1 MKTFRIYQIAVSCL
15 LLMVCGVACN
25 DDFVSTKPLGEVS
38 EADAWSDAALA
49 EAFVTE
55 IYNGFGQ
62 GGFDEEMLASM
73 TDEAMFTHPGR
84 GINVITEAR
93 SNDAD
98 QGWNS
103 QISGGTH
110 NWGNLYRRVRA
121 ANIAI
126 QNLSEPQFDNSSGT
140 ADQLMGEAHFLRAFF
155 YTELLRYYGAV
166 PLIDSVYGLG
176 EDNYTIARNTFEE
189 NVAFIVADCDRA
201 AELLADAPIMDG
213 RASVAAA
220 LALKARVLTKAASD
234 LHDIPTATANS
245 PTIAEY
251 ANPEYVGY
259 TSGSQT
265 ERWQR
270 AKAAAKAVMDAYGP
284 GYMMDLTA
292 PVTPE
297 EGTANYMSIA
307 MGGGS
312 KAVPAD
318 GKADLI
324 LGRFFVDLKDEGGNY
339 VGRNNGPN
347 GYHNWAGNTPTQQ
360 LVNDYAMA
368 DGTPFSWSNAA
379 HAAAPYA
386 NRDPRF
392 YATILFDGADWKPRT
407 ADVAGR
413 DPNNQIQTGQ
423 YEIMQGGN
431 KVIHYGLDTR
441 NSSVED
447 WNGTHTGY
455 YMRKFIDPDPA
466 VVDQNTRQFIP
477 WPVLRYTEV
486 VLNYVEACVELGEDD
501 EARTWLNRI
510 RFRAGMPEI
519 TVSGEAL
526 MNAYRNERRIEL
538 VYEEH
543 RFHDARRWM
552 IAGETLGR
560 KVGIIRIL
568 GRLKSGASVSVY
580 RYDPENYTYTYT
592 VGNIDPGIENRQW
605 LDKMYFIPIHRDELN
620 RNGQLVQNP
629 GYGD

>member
-1 MKTFRIYQIAVSCL
+1 MKRFKKYQVLVQCLWVIAICT
-15 LLMVCGVACN
+15 VACN

-38 EADAWSDAALA
+38 DEAAWQDAGLA

-62 GGFDEEMLASM
+62 GGFDEEMLASLS
-73 TDEAMFTHPGR
+73 DEAMFTHPGR

-110 NWGNLYRRVRA
+110 NWGNLYRRIRA
-121 ANIAI
+121 TNVAI
-126 QNLSEPQFDNSSGT
+126 ERLAEPEFDNSSGI
-140 ADQLMGEAHFLRAFF
+140 ADRLRGEALFLRAFF

-166 PLIDSVYGLG
+166 PLVDHVYGL
-176 EDNYTIARNTFEE
+176 EDDDYTIARSTFEE
-189 NVAFIVADCDRA
+189 QVEFIVSDCDQA
-201 AELLADAPIMDG
+201 AELLTDAPVVDG
-213 RASVAAA
+213 RASSAAA

-234 LHDIPTATANS
+234 LHDIPTASANS
-245 PTIAEY
+245 EVISGY
-251 ANPEYVGY
+251 ANPEYLGY
-259 TSGSQT
+259 VSGNQT
-265 ERWQR
+265 ARWQR
-270 AKAAAKAVMDAYGP
+270 AKEAANAVLDAYGP
-284 GYMMDLTA
+284 GYMMDLTE

-297 EGTANYMSIA
+297 EGTENYLSIS

-312 KAVPAD
+312 SAVSAN

-324 LGRFFVDLKDEGGNY
+324 LGRFFIDLKDEGGNY

-347 GYHNWAGNTPTQQ
+347 GYHNWAGNTPIQQ
-360 LVNDYAMA
+360 LVDDYTMA
-368 DGTPFSWSNAA
+368 DGTPFNWNNPA
-379 HAAAPYA
+379 HAAMPYQ

-392 YATILFDGADWKPRT
+392 YATILYDGADWKPRT
-407 ADVAGR
+407 TDVAGR
-413 DPNNQIQTGQ
+413 DPVNQIQTGQ

-441 NSSVED
+441 NSPVED
-447 WNGTHTGY
+447 WNGSHTGY

-477 WPVLRYTEV
+477 WPVLRFTEV
-486 VLNYVEACVELGEDD
+486 VLNYVEACIELGEDA
-501 EARTWLNRI
+501 EARNWLNRI
-510 RFRAGMPEI
+510 RYRAGMPAI
-519 TVSGEAL
+519 TASGDAL
-526 MNAYRNERRIEL
+526 RNAYRNERRIEL
-538 VYEEH
+538 AYEEH

-560 KVGIIRIL
+560 KVGIVRIL
-568 GRLKSGASVSVY
+568 GRLKAGSSVSVY

-592 VGNIDPGIENRQW
+592 VGTVDPGIENRQW
-605 LDKMYFIPIHRDELN
+605 LDKMYFIPIHRDEMN
-620 RNGQLVQNP
+620 RNDKLVQNP
-629 GYGD
+629 GY

>member
-1 MKTFRIYQIAVSCL
+1 MNILKKYHTVVQGLFLITICA
-15 LLMVCGVACN
+15 MGCN
-25 DDFVSTKPLGEVS
+25 DDFVSTRPLNEVP
-38 EADAWSDAALA
+38 EEETWQDAGLA

-62 GGFDEEMLASM
+62 GGFDEEMLASLS
-73 TDEAMFTHPGR
+73 DEAMFTHPGR
-84 GINVITEAR
+84 GINTITEAR

-110 NWGNLYRRVRA
+110 NWGNLYRRIRA

-126 QNLSEPQFDNSSGT
+126 QNLANPQFDNSS
-140 ADQLMGEAHFLRAFF
+140 AIASQLMGQAYFLRAFF

-166 PLIDSVYGLG
+166 PLVDSVYGLG
-176 EDNYTIARNTFEE
+176 EQDYTIARNTFEE
-189 NVAFIVADCDRA
+189 NVEFIVADCDQA
-201 AELLADAPIMDG
+201 AELLADAPIVDG
-213 RASVAAA
+213 RASAAAA

-234 LHDIPTATANS
+234 LHDIPTASTHS
-245 PTIAEY
+245 ETIANY
-251 ANPEYVGY
+251 SNPEYVGY
-259 TSGSQT
+259 TSGSRT

-270 AKAAAKAVMDAYGP
+270 AQTAAKAVMDAFGP
-284 GYMMDLTA
+284 GYMLDLTE

-297 EGTANYMSIA
+297 EATANYLSIA
-307 MGGGS
+307 MAGGS
-312 KAVPAD
+312 NTVPAD

-324 LGRFFVDLKDEGGNY
+324 LGRFFIDLKDEGGNY

-360 LVNDYAMA
+360 LVDDYGMV
-368 DGTPFSWSNAA
+368 DGSPFDWSDPA
-379 HAAAPYA
+379 HAAAPYT

-392 YATILFDGADWKPRT
+392 YAAILYDGADWKPRT

-413 DPNNQIQTGQ
+413 DPANQIQTGQ
-423 YEIMQGGN
+423 YEVRQGGN
-431 KVIHYGLDTR
+431 TVIHYGLDTR

-447 WNGTHTGY
+447 WNGSYTGY
-455 YMRKFIDPDPA
+455 YIRKFIDPDPT

-486 VLNYVEACVELGEDD
+486 VLNYIEASIELGNEA

-510 RFRAGMPEI
+510 RFRAGLPAI
-519 TVSGEAL
+519 TASGDAL
-526 MNAYRNERRIEL
+526 RDAYRNERRIEL
-538 VYEEH
+538 AYEEH

-552 IAGETLGR
+552 IAAEALGR
-560 KVGIIRIL
+560 KVGIMRVF
-568 GRLKSGASVSVY
+568 GRLKAGSNVSTY
-580 RYDPENYTYTYT
+580 RYDPDSYDYTYT
-592 VGNIDPGIENRQW
+592 VGTIDPGIENRQW
-605 LDKMYFIPIHRDELN
+605 LDKMYFIAIHRDEMN

-629 GYGD
+629 GY

>member
-1 MKTFRIYQIAVSCL
+1 
-15 LLMVCGVACN
+15 MVCTVACN
-25 DDFVSTKPLGEVS
+25 DDFVSTRPLGEVS
-38 EADAWSDAALA
+38 DQDTWLDAGLA

-62 GGFDEEMLASM
+62 GGFDEEMLASLS
-73 TDEAMFTHPGR
+73 DEAMFTHPGR
-84 GINVITEAR
+84 GINTITEAR

-98 QGWNS
+98 LGWNS
-103 QISGGTH
+103 QISAGTH
-110 NWGNLYRRVRA
+110 NWGNLYRRIRA
-121 ANIAI
+121 TNIAI
-126 QNLSEPQFDNSSGT
+126 QNLANPQFDNSSNIAT
-140 ADQLMGEAHFLRAFF
+140 RLMGEAHFLRAFF

-166 PLIDSVYGLG
+166 PLVDSVYGLG
-176 EDNYTIARNTFEE
+176 QEDYTIARNTFEE
-189 NVAFIVADCDRA
+189 NVEFIVADCDRA
-201 AELLADAPIMDG
+201 AEMLADAPVEDG

-234 LHDIPTATANS
+234 LHDVPTASANS
-245 PTIAEY
+245 ETIAGY
-251 ANPEYVGY
+251 SNPEYVGY

-270 AKAAAKAVMDAYGP
+270 AKASAKAVLDAFGP
-284 GYMMDLTA
+284 GYMMDLTE

-297 EGTANYMSIA
+297 EGTANYLSIA
-307 MGGGS
+307 MAGGS
-312 KAVPAD
+312 GAVPAD

-324 LGRFFVDLKDEGGNY
+324 LGRFFIDLKDEGGNY

-360 LVNDYAMA
+360 LVDDYGMV
-368 DGTPFSWSNAA
+368 DGSRFDWSNPA
-379 HAAAPYA
+379 HAATPYA

-392 YATILFDGADWKPRT
+392 YATILYDGADWKPRT

-413 DPNNQIQTGQ
+413 DPVNQIQTGQ
-423 YEIMQGGN
+423 YEITQGGN

-486 VLNYVEACVELGEDD
+486 VLNYVEACIELGEEA

-510 RFRAGMPEI
+510 RFRAGMPAI
-519 TVSGEAL
+519 TATGDAL
-526 MNAYRNERRIEL
+526 MAAYRNERRIEL
-538 VYEEH
+538 AYEEH

-552 IAGETLGR
+552 IASQTLGR

-568 GRLKSGASVSVY
+568 GRLKSGKSVSVY
-580 RYDPENYTYTYT
+580 RYDPESYDYTYT
-592 VGNIDPGIENRQW
+592 VGTIDPGIENRQW
-605 LDKMYFIPIHRDELN
+605 LDKMYFIAIHRDEMN
-620 RNGQLVQNP
+620 RNDQLVQNP
-629 GYGD
+629 GY

>member
-1 MKTFRIYQIAVSCL
+1 MKRFKKYQVLVQCLWVIAICT
-15 LLMVCGVACN
+15 VACN

-38 EADAWSDAALA
+38 DEAAWQDAGLA

-62 GGFDEEMLASM
+62 GGFDEEMLASLS
-73 TDEAMFTHPGR
+73 DEAMFTHPGR

-110 NWGNLYRRVRA
+110 NWGNLYRRIRA
-121 ANIAI
+121 TNVAI
-126 QNLSEPQFDNSSGT
+126 ERLAEPEFDNSSGI
-140 ADQLMGEAHFLRAFF
+140 ADRLRGEALFLRAFF

-166 PLIDSVYGLG
+166 PLVDHVYGL
-176 EDNYTIARNTFEE
+176 EDDDYTIARSTFEE
-189 NVAFIVADCDRA
+189 QVEFIVSDCDQA
-201 AELLADAPIMDG
+201 AELLTDAPVVDG
-213 RASVAAA
+213 RASSAAA

-234 LHDIPTATANS
+234 LHDIPTASANS
-245 PTIAEY
+245 EVISGY
-251 ANPEYVGY
+251 VNPEYLGY
-259 TSGSQT
+259 VSGNQT
-265 ERWQR
+265 ARWQR
-270 AKAAAKAVMDAYGP
+270 AKEAAKAVLDAYGP
-284 GYMMDLTA
+284 GYMMDLTE

-297 EGTANYMSIA
+297 EGTENYLSIS

-312 KAVPAD
+312 SAVSAN

-324 LGRFFVDLKDEGGNY
+324 LGRFFIDLKDEGGNY

-347 GYHNWAGNTPTQQ
+347 GYHNWAGNTPIQQ
-360 LVNDYAMA
+360 LVDDYTMA
-368 DGTPFSWSNAA
+368 DGTAFNWNNPA
-379 HAAAPYA
+379 HAAMPYQ

-392 YATILFDGADWKPRT
+392 YATILYDGADWKPRT
-407 ADVAGR
+407 TDVAGR
-413 DPNNQIQTGQ
+413 DPANQIQTGQ

-441 NSSVED
+441 NSPVED
-447 WNGTHTGY
+447 WNGSHTGY

-477 WPVLRYTEV
+477 WPVLRFTEV
-486 VLNYVEACVELGEDD
+486 VLNYVEACIELGEDA
-501 EARTWLNRI
+501 EARNWLNRI
-510 RFRAGMPEI
+510 RYRAGMPAI
-519 TVSGEAL
+519 TASGDAL
-526 MNAYRNERRIEL
+526 RNAYRNERRIEL
-538 VYEEH
+538 AYEEH

-560 KVGIIRIL
+560 KVGIVRIL
-568 GRLKSGASVSVY
+568 GRLKAGSSVSVY

-592 VGNIDPGIENRQW
+592 VGTVDPGIENRQW
-605 LDKMYFIPIHRDELN
+605 LDKMYFIPIHRDEMN
-620 RNGQLVQNP
+620 RNDKLVQNP
-629 GYGD
+629 GY